1 MEEITT
7 SVGRLKHFA
16 EIYEAK
22 MAARPFMEI
31 LARYESMTEA
41 GLLVGEREKA
51 DFYLDTNRFNELLH
65 PVTAI
70 KG

>member
-7 SVGRLKHFA
+7 SAGRLKRFA
-16 EIYEAK
+16 EVYKAK
-22 MAARPFMEI
+22 MATRPFMKI

-41 GLLVGEREKA
+41 GLLVGEAQKA
-51 DFYLDTNRFNELLH
+51 DFYLDTNRFNELLN
-65 PVTAI
+65 PVTPI